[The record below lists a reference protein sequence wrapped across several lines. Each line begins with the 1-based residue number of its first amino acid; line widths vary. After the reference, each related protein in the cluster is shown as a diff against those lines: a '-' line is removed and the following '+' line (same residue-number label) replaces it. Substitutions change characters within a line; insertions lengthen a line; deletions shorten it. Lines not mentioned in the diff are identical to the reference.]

1 MIGVG
6 VIVYVLGLTEHLM
19 AVCVI
24 LVYVNKKKRGEDLLG
39 SIIS

>member
-6 VIVYVLGLTEHLM
+6 VIVFVLGLTEHFM
-19 AVCVI
+19 AVCVF
-24 LVYVNKKKRGEDLLG
+24 LVCVNKKKRGEDLLG

>member
-6 VIVYVLGLTEHLM
+6 VIVFVLGLTEHLV
-19 AVCVI
+19 AVFVF
-24 LVYVNKKKRGEDLLG
+24 LVYVNKKKRGEYLLG

>member
-6 VIVYVLGLTEHLM
+6 VIVFVLGLTEHFM
-19 AVCVI
+19 AVCVF
-24 LVYVNKKKRGEDLLG
+24 LVCVNKKRGEDLLG